1 MEATARQLNLGTLTE
16 SHQAGEEEDFSLV
29 LGGPLFQLF
38 RKAHLKGDALELVH
52 RRMLALVLIT
62 WCPLLILSA
71 VDTGFGGI
79 AQISFFHA
87 IEIQVRFLVALP
99 ILIGVELLVHSR
111 IRPCYDALS
120 NGGCVA

>member
-1 MEATARQLNLGTLTE
+1 
-16 SHQAGEEEDFSLV
+16 
-29 LGGPLFQLF
+29 
-38 RKAHLKGDALELVH
+38 
-52 RRMLALVLIT
+52 MLALVLIT

-87 IEIQVRFLVALP
+87 IEVQVRFLVALP

-111 IRPCYDALS
+111 IRSLVRRFIEWRIVLPKDKALFQKAVAS
-120 NGGCVA
+120 AIKIRNSSTSSLHFLPLFTVWGCGSGV